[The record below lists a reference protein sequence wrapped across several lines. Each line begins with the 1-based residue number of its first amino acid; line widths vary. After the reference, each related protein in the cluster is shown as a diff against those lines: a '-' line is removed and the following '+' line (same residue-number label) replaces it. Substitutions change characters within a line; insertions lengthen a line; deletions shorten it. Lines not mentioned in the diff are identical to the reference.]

1 MNDQK
6 LRRVGVIGTVVAV
19 LCCFTPILV
28 IALSALGLSA
38 LTGMLDIV
46 LLPLLGIFIGI
57 MVYATWKRQ
66 KSSES

>member
-6 LRRVGVIGTVVAV
+6 LMRVGVIGTVVAV